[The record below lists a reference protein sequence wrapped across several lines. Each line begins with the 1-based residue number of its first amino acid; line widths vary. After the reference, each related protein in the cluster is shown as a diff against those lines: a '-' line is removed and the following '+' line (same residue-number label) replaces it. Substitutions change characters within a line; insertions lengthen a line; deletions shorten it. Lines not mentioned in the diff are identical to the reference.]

1 MCIVFTLFF
10 PYPIETTHN
19 LCISRFAK
27 LVGWVAI
34 LWQRLCH
41 IQIILHSDTTKH
53 HIWHYKT
60 VQVIRIVFTLFF
72 FVSMKLP
79 NCISYLMNSK
89 SQPETCPNIKHELL
103 YIGPGLGLGF
113 FLYWIMVYKV
123 FHNIFTRLLRLL
135 GSFSHYSFLFLLEL
149 P

>member
-1 MCIVFTLFF
+1 MEVCIVFTLFF

-41 IQIILHSDTTKH
+41 IQLIVHSDTTKH

-60 VQVIRIVFTLFF
+60 VKVIRIVFKLFL

-89 SQPETCPNIKHELL
+89 SQPETCPNIKHEVW
-103 YIGPGLGLGF
+103 GWDF
-113 FLYWIMVYKV
+113 F
-123 FHNIFTRLLRLL
+123 FT
-135 GSFSHYSFLFLLEL
+135 EL
-149 P
+149 WFTKCFTIYLQDCWGY